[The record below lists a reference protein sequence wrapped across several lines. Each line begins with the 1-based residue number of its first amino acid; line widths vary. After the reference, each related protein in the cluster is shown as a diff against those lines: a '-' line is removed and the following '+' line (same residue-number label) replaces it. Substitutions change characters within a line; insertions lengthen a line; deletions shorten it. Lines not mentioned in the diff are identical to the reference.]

1 MCSMS
6 LILILCGQSFSIDI
20 FRGHRWGSTWQW
32 AVLSWKMV
40 AVLSFLQIPKTIS
53 LFLVF
58 FFFTSRVPYVLSFL
72 VEPVVGKGGF
82 YTEESVLEQL

>member
-1 MCSMS
+1 M
-6 LILILCGQSFSIDI
+6 GQ
-20 FRGHRWGSTWQW
+20 HLAVGSSQLEDGSC
-32 AVLSWKMV
+32 AVLSPDFQDHI
-40 AVLSFLQIPKTIS
+40 LIFS
-53 LFLVF
+53 LF